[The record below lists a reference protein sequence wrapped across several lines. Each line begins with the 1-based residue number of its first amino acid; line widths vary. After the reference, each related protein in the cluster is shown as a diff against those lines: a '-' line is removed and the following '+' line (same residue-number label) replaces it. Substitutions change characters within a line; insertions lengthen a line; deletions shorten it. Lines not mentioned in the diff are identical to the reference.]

1 MNSITYKEYEISLDS
16 IPAIISGAEKLYPKA
31 AVADFLDYLPFV
43 YHAESR
49 ATILAFTEL
58 FINKE
63 QILYAIET
71 RDRVIAEKE
80 ARQAR
85 IESQEES
92 KRKQLVEQ
100 FKNAFAVYVPE
111 FNATFVVPF
120 DYTKH
125 EVLVDAVSTGIM
137 STDILK
143 GVLEN
148 VLYQNGKAFAPEYT
162 LDVES
167 KEWLTQ
173 AFKPNAVKTVQVS
186 KVTEQIL
193 ELAEEY
199 IKRIT
204 TAAMDK

>member
-1 MNSITYKEYEISLDS
+1 MNSIKYKEYEISLDS

-49 ATILAFTEL
+49 ATILTFTEL
-58 FINKE
+58 FINKD

-71 RDRVIAEKE
+71 RDRAIAEKE